1 MKKRTLSVLL
11 AAALMAS
18 LTGCGGSGQSSTTTD
33 SSAKT
38 EATETTEEADT
49 ADTADTASTD
59 TSWPEKSI
67 NIIVPFS
74 AGGDTDYNARTMAQ
88 YLGEELG
95 QSVVVTNVT
104 GSGGTIAANQVKD
117 SANDGYTILCTHVS
131 LNMSAV
137 TKTIDWD
144 YSDLTM
150 GGIFAMGLGEAVIV
164 RGDAPWNTLQDL
176 IDDSAANPGKYTMSA
191 TTGASTMWAPIALN
205 KAGANL
211 NIVDAGGAS
220 DRIVALLGEHVDII
234 CNSIS
239 SVKDYLATGD
249 FKILATCAPERSEE
263 YPDVPTME
271 EEGLDCAYSMDY
283 TFFFPVGTD
292 QAIVDKLNNAV
303 NKIVN
308 ENEEY
313 KQGIYDT
320 YQQKPVCYD
329 QAESEAYWSD
339 ELSRLTEMQ
348 DYFLGN

>member
-38 EATETTEEADT
+38 EATETTEE

-117 SANDGYTILCTHVS
+117 SAILCTHVS
-131 LNMSAV
+131 LDMSTV

-150 GGIFAMGLGEAVIV
+150 GGIFAMGLGEAIIV
-164 RGDAPWNTLQDL
+164 RGDAPWNTVQDL
-176 IDDSAANPGKYTMSA
+176 IDDGAANPGK
-191 TTGASTMWAPIALN
+191 
-205 KAGANL
+205 
-211 NIVDAGGAS
+211 
-220 DRIVALLGEHVDII
+220 
-234 CNSIS
+234 
-239 SVKDYLATGD
+239 
-249 FKILATCAPERSEE
+249 
-263 YPDVPTME
+263 
-271 EEGLDCAYSMDY
+271 
-283 TFFFPVGTD
+283 
-292 QAIVDKLNNAV
+292 
-303 NKIVN
+303 
-308 ENEEY
+308 
-313 KQGIYDT
+313 
-320 YQQKPVCYD
+320 
-329 QAESEAYWSD
+329 
-339 ELSRLTEMQ
+339 
-348 DYFLGN
+348 

>member
-18 LTGCGGSGQSSTTTD
+18 LTGCGGSGQSSTATD
-33 SSAKT
+33 SSTKT
-38 EATETTEEADT
+38 EATESADT
-49 ADTADTASTD
+49 AETADTASTD

-95 QSVVVTNVT
+95 QTVVVTNVT

-164 RGDAPWNTLQDL
+164 RGDAPWDTLQDL

-205 KAGANL
+205 KAGASL

-220 DRIVALLGEHVDII
+220 DRVVALLGEHVDVI

-249 FKILATCAPERSEE
+249 FKVLATCTAERSEE
-263 YPDVPTME
+263 YPDVPTMK
-271 EEGLDCAYSMDY
+271 EEGLDCAYNMDY
-283 TFFFPVGTD
+283 TFFFPAGTD
-292 QAIVDKLNNAV
+292 QAIVDKLNAAV
-303 NKIVN
+303 AKVVS

-313 KQGIYDT
+313 QQGIYDT
-320 YQQKPVCYD
+320 YQQQPACYD

-339 ELSRLTEMQ
+339 ELGRLMDMQ

>member
-38 EATETTEEADT
+38 EATETTEE

-131 LNMSAV
+131 LDMSTV
-137 TKTIDWD
+137 TKTID
-144 YSDLTM
+144 
-150 GGIFAMGLGEAVIV
+150 
-164 RGDAPWNTLQDL
+164 
-176 IDDSAANPGKYTMSA
+176 
-191 TTGASTMWAPIALN
+191 
-205 KAGANL
+205 
-211 NIVDAGGAS
+211 
-220 DRIVALLGEHVDII
+220 
-234 CNSIS
+234 
-239 SVKDYLATGD
+239 
-249 FKILATCAPERSEE
+249 
-263 YPDVPTME
+263 
-271 EEGLDCAYSMDY
+271 
-283 TFFFPVGTD
+283 
-292 QAIVDKLNNAV
+292 
-303 NKIVN
+303 
-308 ENEEY
+308 
-313 KQGIYDT
+313 
-320 YQQKPVCYD
+320 
-329 QAESEAYWSD
+329 
-339 ELSRLTEMQ
+339 
-348 DYFLGN
+348 